1 MNKLVALFFIAVS
14 AVVLSQNK
22 RECRKISI
30 KDKNDKV
37 SGFNFTSKMFT
48 SKMFTMED
56 SLRKIQGLF
65 KKVDSIEKS

>member
-37 SGFNFTSKMFT
+37 SGFNFMSKMFT
-48 SKMFTMED
+48 TED

>member
-22 RECRKISI
+22 RECHKISI

-48 SKMFTMED
+48 MED
-56 SLRKIQGLF
+56 SLRKIQELF